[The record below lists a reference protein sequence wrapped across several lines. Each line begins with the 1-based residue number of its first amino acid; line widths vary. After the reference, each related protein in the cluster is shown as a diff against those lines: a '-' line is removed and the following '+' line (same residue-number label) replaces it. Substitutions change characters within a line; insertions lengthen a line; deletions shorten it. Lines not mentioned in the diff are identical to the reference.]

1 MKFARRVPHDKQRL
15 TSPADGSLTDLR
27 AKHALFTTD
36 DRMLLLVPLIVLEH
50 WLEELKAKVKP

>member
-1 MKFARRVPHDKQRL
+1 M
-15 TSPADGSLTDLR
+15 R

-36 DRMLLLVPLIVLEH
+36 DRMLLLAPLIVLEH